1 MIVFYSGNR
10 KATESRFREAN
21 AGFARNLRFDNGLCV
36 LNRNRKMGVVER
48 GVGFAEMAFR

>member
-1 MIVFYSGNR
+1 MIVFYSG
-10 KATESRFREAN
+10 TERLPESHFREAN
-21 AGFARNLRFDNGLCV
+21 AWFARNLKFDNGLCV

>member
-1 MIVFYSGNR
+1 MSFTVEQKGYL
-10 KATESRFREAN
+10 KAVSAKPTP
-21 AGFARNLRFDNGLCV
+21 GLKKLRFGNGLCV